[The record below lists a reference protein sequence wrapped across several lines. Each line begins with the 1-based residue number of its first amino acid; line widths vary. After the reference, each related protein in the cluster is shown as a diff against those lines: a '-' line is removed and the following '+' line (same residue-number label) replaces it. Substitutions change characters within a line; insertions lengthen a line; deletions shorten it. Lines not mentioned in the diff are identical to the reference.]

1 MNNHRCAYCGCE
13 LAYNDMQVDHI
24 ESVYRTDYYSNFEK
38 QINNVETEM
47 NYSQFVDTMTS
58 LGQGPDM
65 PCTIHCTQNGNTLE
79 EPEKPCKVGDTVYS
93 ISTTA
98 EGPLTK
104 IRILEMEVTNLIV
117 SPENKYR
124 IVAKDAENKN
134 EYFYD
139 ASDIDK
145 TLFLTR
151 EDAEAELE
159 YYG

>member
-1 MNNHRCAYCGCE
+1 MKIAG
-13 LAYNDMQVDHI
+13 
-24 ESVYRTDYYSNFEK
+24 SSNAAQTPSEIA
-38 QINNVETEM
+38 QRR
-47 NYSQFVDTMTS
+47 MT
-58 LGQGPDM
+58 GF
-65 PCTIHCTQNGNTLE
+65 ITLE
-79 EPEKPCKVGDTVYS
+79 EPEKLIVQPCKVGDPVYS